1 MQCILTTINLT
12 FKFQLM
18 VYEKLSW
25 RNCKCP
31 VDLWE
36 PGQIVLLK
44 FHPSKNPGYDLLDV
58 RCYHQGLS
66 QHAKS
71 PGEDAAWWHGKGT
84 PHTPMWNAAIV
95 GRRFKKVQ
103 KLNLTG
109 GCGCGHPQ
117 KTWPEGLSSA
127 GLTVTHPSNKKSS
140 SGRLRSTV
148 KLVPPLHWGLM
159 N

>member
-1 MQCILTTINLT
+1 MT
-12 FKFQLM
+12 
-18 VYEKLSW
+18 
-25 RNCKCP
+25 
-31 VDLWE
+31 
-36 PGQIVLLK
+36 LK
-44 FHPSKNPGYDLLDV
+44 FDGWPRKTIGHLHASETWAPRPTSSNFYRLECNDWGMICW
-58 RCYHQGLS
+58 CYHQGLS

-103 KLNLTG
+103 KLNLIG
-109 GCGCGHPQ
+109 GCGCGHP
-117 KTWPEGLSSA
+117 KKAWTEGLSSA

-148 KLVPPLHWGLM
+148 RLVPPLHWGLIKSSI